1 MKRFALSLIFGL
13 GSVVAAFA
21 QLSYA
26 GGTYTQGFDSLSPSG
41 TGNTW
46 TDNTTLA
53 GWFSNRVA
61 YNAND
66 GSSNTGALYSYGAS
80 TTDNE
85 RALGSVA
92 SGTTTTI
99 FFGAAFTNNMDGA
112 ANEFT
117 VQYTGE
123 QWRNG
128 GNTTQQKLTFEYSLD
143 ATSLSTGTW
152 IAASSL
158 DFTGPIATAT
168 AGALNGNLAAN
179 QANLNSLVSLQSS
192 WAQGSNLWIR
202 WTDLNDA
209 GNDHGLAV
217 DNFSFSSRPVPE
229 PASLA
234 ALGLGALGLLR
245 RKSRSIK

>member
-1 MKRFALSLIFGL
+1 MKRLALSLIFGL

-26 GGTYTQGFDSLSPSG
+26 GGTYTQGFDSLSPTG
-41 TGNTW
+41 TANTW
-46 TDNTTLA
+46 TDNTTLL
-53 GWFSNRVA
+53 GWFSSRVA
-61 YNAND
+61 YNAGD
-66 GSSNTGALYSYGAS
+66 GSSNTGALYSFGAS

-85 RALGSVA
+85 RALGSIA

-99 FFGAAFTNNMDGA
+99 FFGASFTNNMDAA

-117 VQYTGE
+117 IQYTGE

-168 AGALNGNLAAN
+168 ASALNGNLAAN
-179 QANLNSLVSLQSS
+179 QANLNSLVSPQSS

-217 DNFSFSSRPVPE
+217 DNFAFSSRPVPE

-234 ALGLGALGLLR
+234 ALGLGAIALIRRR
-245 RKSRSIK
+245 RK